1 MAGKVRA
8 RFRGRTLSVMTSCNP
23 WDPAQPAA
31 AGLILSRCLSLGT
44 VSQETLDAC
53 GKPRPCL
60 VHLSEAEQIVDHQAE
75 INQNNLDTEI
85 LQIEK
90 ETADIVHPFYLT
102 QKCQVLQG
110 MNRHLDA
117 VLKEK
122 RALRQRLMK
131 SLCQDSLPIEADFH
145 RYAVKLLALAVVSI
159 QKLET
164 RLIAIRSIPQ
174 IPPTIKK
181 MDSELTKMDLLVTET
196 EELAEQ
202 IFKWRE
208 KQMGIFCFNSQ
219 LTVVSDSLFRS
230 GTP

>member
-1 MAGKVRA
+1 MPA
-8 RFRGRTLSVMTSCNP
+8 FESQLSCM
-23 WDPAQPAA
+23 
-31 AGLILSRCLSLGT
+31 
-44 VSQETLDAC
+44 ETGGGAMPP
-53 GKPRPCL
+53 K
-60 VHLSEAEQIVDHQAE
+60 S
-75 INQNNLDTEI
+75 
-85 LQIEK
+85 
-90 ETADIVHPFYLT
+90 HPLAWGGA